1 MENQDKIYQQFK
13 NAAGKMESKDFAG
26 MEKVWGNIEGK
37 LETKAL
43 KTENTTWKK
52 IAVAASILFVATVGY
67 QFLKD
72 SDEEIIVPKES
83 VVSSEPKEIME
94 ESVAEVESKNPLIK
108 ENVAEIIKEELHPA
122 TKMAVQEGTVA
133 NDRTAST
140 PNFMAEPKAE
150 APADENMEEVVV
162 TAYGIKREPKNID
175 DYARKKIVE
184 KSEIERESGVF
195 YNRKFDAVSVK
206 RAPETEIE
214 APKGIQKSEPLVIV
228 DGKAVT
234 GNVSSSAVLSSKDLE
249 TVHYLDDPL
258 YIING
263 VEYTE
268 KELFGPNPTSPY
280 YPLNKQ
286 EITSTTVLQ
295 GESATNLYGEKGKKG
310 VVVISTKDKK
320 PLKN

>member
-13 NAAGKMESKDFAG
+13 DAAGKMESKDFPG

-52 IAVAASILFVATVGY
+52 IAVAASILLVATFGY

-72 SDEEIIVPKES
+72 ADKEAIVPKES
-83 VVSSEPKEIME
+83 VVSSEVKEMDE
-94 ESVAEVESKNPLIK
+94 EPVAEVESTNPLIK
-108 ENVAEIIKEELHPA
+108 ENASEIVKASVNRGNPVAVQNAPVANSVASSPKIMAEESKADDDVAE
-122 TKMAVQEGTVA
+122 V
-133 NDRTAST
+133 D
-140 PNFMAEPKAE
+140 
-150 APADENMEEVVV
+150 EVVV
-162 TAYGIKREPKNID
+162 TAYGIKRESSNI
-175 DYARKKIVE
+175 ASSKIIE
-184 KSEIERESGVF
+184 KSEIEKESGTF

-206 RAPETEIE
+206 RAPAMNAEVKKESL
-214 APKGIQKSEPLVIV
+214 QKSEPLVIV

-234 GNVSSSAVLSSKDLE
+234 GNAASSAISSKDLE
-249 TVHYLDDPL
+249 TVHYLDNPL

-263 VEYTE
+263 VEYSE
-268 KELFGPNPTSPY
+268 KQLFGPNPTSPY

-295 GESATNLYGEKGKKG
+295 GESATNLYGEKGKNG
-310 VVVISTKDKK
+310 VVIISTKDKK
-320 PLKN
+320 PANK

>member
-13 NAAGKMESKDFAG
+13 DAAGKVESKDFAG

-43 KTENTTWKK
+43 KTENNTWKK
-52 IAVAASILFVATVGY
+52 IAVAASILLVATVGY

-72 SDEEIIVPKES
+72 SDEEIIVPKEN

-108 ENVAEIIKEELHPA
+108 ENAAEIIKEEIRPA
-122 TKMAVQEGTVA
+122 TKMAVQEAPSVSHEA
-133 NDRTAST
+133 A
-140 PNFMAEPKAE
+140 PAANFMPTE
-150 APADENMEEVVV
+150 DEE
-162 TAYGIKREPKNID
+162 IKT
-175 DYARKKIVE
+175 
-184 KSEIERESGVF
+184 ESNGYF
-195 YNRKFDAVSVK
+195 AKRKFDAVGV
-206 RAPETEIE
+206 RHYETEVAAEKSTEE
-214 APKGIQKSEPLVIV
+214 AVVVQEKAAPLLVI
-228 DGKAVT
+228 DGKAVK
-234 GNVSSSAVLSSKDLE
+234 AKDQVNFNE
-249 TVHYLDDPL
+249 FDADSVQYLDNPL

-286 EITSTTVLQ
+286 EITSTTVLR

-310 VVVISTKDKK
+310 VVIISTKDKK

>member
-13 NAAGKMESKDFAG
+13 DAARKVESKDFAG

-43 KTENTTWKK
+43 QKENTTWKK
-52 IAVAASILFVATVGY
+52 IAVAASILLVATVGY

-72 SDEEIIVPKES
+72 ADEEIIVPKEN
-83 VVSSEPKEIME
+83 VVSSEPTEIME

-108 ENVAEIIKEELHPA
+108 ENAAEIIKEEIRPA
-122 TKMAVQEGTVA
+122 TKMAVQEGTVVNHEA
-133 NDRTAST
+133 T
-140 PNFMAEPKAE
+140 PAANFMPAE
-150 APADENMEEVVV
+150 DEE
-162 TAYGIKREPKNID
+162 IKT
-175 DYARKKIVE
+175 
-184 KSEIERESGVF
+184 ESNGYF
-195 YNRKFDAVSVK
+195 AKRKFDAVSV
-206 RAPETEIE
+206 RHYETEIVTEKSTEE
-214 APKGIQKSEPLVIV
+214 AVVVQEKAAPLLVI
-228 DGKAVT
+228 DGKAVK
-234 GNVSSSAVLSSKDLE
+234 AKDQVNFNE
-249 TVHYLDDPL
+249 FDADSVQYLDNPL

-310 VVVISTKDKK
+310 VVIISTKDKK

>member
-1 MENQDKIYQQFK
+1 MKNQDKIYQQFK
-13 NAAGKMESKDFAG
+13 DAAGKVESKDFAG

-52 IAVAASILFVATVGY
+52 IAVAASILLVATVGY

-72 SDEEIIVPKES
+72 ADEEIIVPKES
-83 VVSSEPKEIME
+83 MVSSEVKEITAD
-94 ESVAEVESKNPLIK
+94 SVATVEVEQKNPLIK
-108 ENVAEIIKEELHPA
+108 ENSEEIIQEELRPA
-122 TKMAVQEGTVA
+122 NQVAVQEAPVFR
-133 NDRTAST
+133 NES
-140 PNFMAEPKAE
+140 
-150 APADENMEEVVV
+150 APAASFMPAEDEESKMESNGYF
-162 TAYGIKREPKNID
+162 AK
-175 DYARKKIVE
+175 
-184 KSEIERESGVF
+184 
-195 YNRKFDAVSVK
+195 RKFDAVGV
-206 RAPETEIE
+206 RRYETEIATEKSAEE
-214 APKGIQKSEPLVIV
+214 AVVVQEKASPLLVI
-228 DGKAVT
+228 DGKAVKAEDQLNFKEFDT
-234 GNVSSSAVLSSKDLE
+234 DSVQ
-249 TVHYLDDPL
+249 YLDNPL

-310 VVVISTKDKK
+310 VVIISTKDKK
-320 PLKN
+320 PLKKQL